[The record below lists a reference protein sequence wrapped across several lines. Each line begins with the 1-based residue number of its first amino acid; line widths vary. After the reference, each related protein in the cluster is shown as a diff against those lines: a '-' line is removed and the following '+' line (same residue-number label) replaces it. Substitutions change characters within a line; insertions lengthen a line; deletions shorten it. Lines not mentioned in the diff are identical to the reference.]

1 MHTLRRLWATLVST
15 SGNVLVCAIERFFIF
30 DIIVWVSFIFRAWH
44 TLSIC
49 LLVVELRVDLFLT
62 RWAKITHFA
71 VIKRFVV
78 SVGDRR
84 FKNDVLRFN
93 RKFTIAGF
101 CVLSTFFL
109 ILFTHLELNHALQ
122 DTLLESNVF
131 HSHLVHHLNVL
142 FEKSVEVVW
151 KTSLAAAH
159 KLCFLLL

>member
-1 MHTLRRLWATLVST
+1 M
-15 SGNVLVCAIERFFIF
+15 
-30 DIIVWVSFIFRAWH
+30 
-44 TLSIC
+44 
-49 LLVVELRVDLFLT
+49 ELRVDLFLT

-71 VIKRFVV
+71 VIKRFIV
-78 SVGDRR
+78 SVGARR

-109 ILFTHLELNHALQ
+109 ILFSHLEFNHALQ

-142 FEKSVEVVW
+142 LEKSVEVIRE
-151 KTSLAAAH
+151 TSAAAAH
-159 KLCFLLL
+159 DVFLTFLQFLLVVLGKSNDFTLEHNAVHRDIFLVEFKLRCD